1 MTGFEDPIQ
10 GNNGAICQSST
21 SSNSSS
27 VTTDNSYVKIALEQ
41 EGKPY
46 VWGSKGPDSFDCSGL
61 VLYSMKQG
69 GINMSIKSTYSRT
82 SANMRAS
89 TTRVNYENLQV
100 GDLIFTH
107 GEWEDVNASTS
118 NDGNVTH
125 VKIYIGDGKVVHA
138 SNSKKKVVIETYKQ
152 RNNESFGRYDGA
164 SGGSSTS
171 SGQTSSSG
179 CQTASSLVQDS
190 GTYVW
195 PVPGSSRITAPF
207 GEWRDGNT
215 RQHKGID
222 IAAPYSGYT
231 SPLEIVAS
239 RGGEVMKTETSCPTN
254 GYYGSKCGQGFG
266 NFVSIKDSDNNI
278 VIYAHL
284 ANGSISV
291 KPGDSISQNQKV
303 GVMGNSGSSQGLHL
317 HFEIRLNGESSKA
330 VDPLKYVKPPS

>member
-1 MTGFEDPIQ
+1 
-10 GNNGAICQSST
+10 
-21 SSNSSS
+21 
-27 VTTDNSYVKIALEQ
+27 
-41 EGKPY
+41 
-46 VWGSKGPDSFDCSGL
+46 
-61 VLYSMKQG
+61 
-69 GINMSIKSTYSRT
+69 
-82 SANMRAS
+82 MRAS